1 MQGQRIIE
9 MMQLRTETIFVKGMF
24 CTNCEKRVQ
33 KGLLS
38 LPGVKSAAASFS
50 EETVTVTYDD
60 GIVHSAQLKEKI
72 EELGYETV
80 SDGSRY
86 VQVLSVLI
94 ILLAL
99 YVIASHLGW
108 TRVFNIFPNI
118 ETSLDLGM
126 LFVIGLLTS
135 VHCIAMC
142 GGINL
147 TQSTMA
153 ARGGGSI
160 VRSNIVY
167 NFGRVVSYTVI
178 GGIVGGIGSVLSYGG
193 TLRGAISTVV
203 GVIMIIMALSMLGVF
218 WPLRKLPLH
227 LPAGFY
233 RKLAGSSAGRS
244 SLVIGLLNGLMPC
257 GPLQSMQIYALSTGS
272 IIRGA
277 LSMLLFSLGTVPLM
291 LGLGLFSGRL
301 NRSRAGIMLTVS
313 ALLIFVMGVHM
324 AGNGL
329 TLSGISLTTSSRNE
343 TAVMA
348 VVTENEQRVI
358 TEVDYGSYE
367 AFTVRRGI
375 PVEWT
380 IVVPDGKLNGC
391 NGEIV
396 VPAYDLS
403 VRLHEGE
410 NVVSFT
416 PNETG
421 TIPYSCWMGMIK
433 SSIKVV
439 E

>member
-1 MQGQRIIE
+1 ME
-9 MMQLRTETIFVKGMF
+9 SFEKEKMRTETIFVKGMF

-33 KGLLS
+33 KALLS
-38 LPGVKSAAASFS
+38 LPGVRSAAASFP
-50 EETVTVTYDD
+50 EERVTVTYDEET
-60 GIVHSAQLKEKI
+60 ILPSRIRQEI

-80 SDGSRY
+80 SDRSL
-86 VQVLSVLI
+86 QIQTASVLI

-99 YVIASHLGW
+99 YVIADHLGW
-108 TRVFNIFPNI
+108 TRLFNIFPNI
-118 ETSLDLGM
+118 ETKLDLGM

-147 TQSTMA
+147 TQSTISA
-153 ARGGGSI
+153 KGGGSI
-160 VRSNIVY
+160 AVSNLAY
-167 NFGRVVSYTVI
+167 NAGRVISYTAI
-178 GGIVGGIGSVLSYGG
+178 GAAVGGIGSVFSLSGVF
-193 TLRGAISTVV
+193 RGAVAIIA
-203 GVIMIIMALSMLGVF
+203 GIIMIIMALSMLGLF
-218 WPLRKLPLH
+218 RPLRRLPLH
-227 LPAGFY
+227 LPAGLY
-233 RKLAGSSAGRS
+233 RKLAGSPGGRS
-244 SLVIGLLNGLMPC
+244 SFVIGLLNGLMPC

-272 IIRGA
+272 TLRGA

-301 NRSRAGIMLTVS
+301 NRRNARYMLSVS

-324 AGNGL
+324 TGNGL
-329 TLSGISLTTSSRNE
+329 TLSGIHRISGSQNESTNMAEYTGDTQYVTTK
-343 TAVMA
+343 
-348 VVTENEQRVI
+348 I
-358 TEVDYGSYE
+358 DFGSYE

-380 IVVPDGKLNGC
+380 IVVPEGKLNGC
-391 NGEIV
+391 NSEIV

-403 VRLHEGE
+403 VKLSEGE
-410 NVVSFT
+410 NVVCFT
-416 PNETG
+416 PGEAG
-421 TIPYSCWMGMIK
+421 TVPYSCWMGMIK

>member
-1 MQGQRIIE
+1 
-9 MMQLRTETIFVKGMF
+9 MF

-33 KGLLS
+33 EALLS
-38 LPGVKSAAASFS
+38 LPGVKSAAASFTN
-50 EETVTVTYDD
+50 ETVIVVYDE
-60 GIVHSAQLKEKI
+60 GVVQSALLKQEIEK
-72 EELGYETV
+72 LGYETV
-80 SDGSRY
+80 SDRNRY
-86 VQVLSVLI
+86 IQIVSVLI

-99 YVIASHLGW
+99 YVIFNHLGW

-118 ETSLDLGM
+118 EKSLDLGM

-153 ARGGGSI
+153 AKGSTGI
-160 VRSNIVY
+160 VRSNLAY
-167 NFGRVVSYTVI
+167 NSGRVISYTVI
-178 GGIVGGIGSVLSYGG
+178 GGIVGGIGSGISFNGAFRGTITVL
-193 TLRGAISTVV
+193 V
-203 GVIMIIMALSMLGVF
+203 GIIMIIMALSLLGVF
-218 WPLRKLPLH
+218 RPLRKLPLH
-227 LPAGFY
+227 LPAGLY
-233 RKLAGSSAGRS
+233 RKLAGSLPEKS
-244 SLVIGLLNGLMPC
+244 SFVIGLLNGFMPC

-272 IIRGA
+272 ILRGA

-301 NRSRAGIMLTVS
+301 NRQKAGYMLTVS
-313 ALLIFVMGVHM
+313 ALLIFVMGIHM
-324 AGNGL
+324 TGNGL
-329 TLSGISLTTSSRNE
+329 TLSGISLFPESGSEN
-343 TAVMA
+343 AVMA
-348 VVTENEQRVI
+348 ENTGEMQYVR

-367 AFTVRRGI
+367 AFVVRKGV

-380 IVVPDGKLNGC
+380 IVVPEGKLNGC

-396 VPAYDLS
+396 VPDMDLT
-403 VRLHEGE
+403 VKLREGE

-416 PNETG
+416 PDKTG

-433 SSIKVV
+433 SSISVI

>member
-1 MQGQRIIE
+1 MENWI
-9 MMQLRTETIFVKGMF
+9 TETIFVKGMF
-24 CTNCEKRVQ
+24 CANCERRVQ
-33 KGLLS
+33 EALLS
-38 LPGVKSAAASFS
+38 LPGVRSASASFA
-50 EETVTVTYDD
+50 EETVTVTYD
-60 GIVHSAQLKEKI
+60 EKSVSKDRLRAEI
-72 EELGYETV
+72 EKLGYETV
-80 SDGSRY
+80 SDSSRY
-86 VQVLSVLI
+86 IQTASVLI

-99 YVIASHLGW
+99 YVIANHLGW
-108 TRVFNIFPNI
+108 TRIFNIFPNI
-118 ETSLDLGM
+118 ETTLNTGM

-147 TQSTMA
+147 TQSTLA
-153 ARGGGSI
+153 AKGNAGIAGA
-160 VRSNIVY
+160 NLAY
-167 NFGRVVSYTVI
+167 NAGRVISYTLI
-178 GGIVGGIGSVLSYGG
+178 GGVLGGIGSVLSFNEL
-193 TLRGAISTVV
+193 LRGVITVAV

-218 WPLRKLPLH
+218 RPLRKLPLH
-227 LPAGFY
+227 LPSGLYLKAA
-233 RKLAGSSAGRS
+233 RGSSGKS
-244 SLVIGLLNGLMPC
+244 SFIIGLLNGLMPC

-272 IIRGA
+272 ILRGA
-277 LSMLLFSLGTVPLM
+277 MSMMFFSLGTVPLM

-301 NRSRAGIMLTVS
+301 NRKKAGYMLTVS

-324 AGNGL
+324 TGNGL
-329 TLSGISLTTSSRNE
+329 TLSGISMASGPRNE
-343 TAVMA
+343 PSVMA
-348 VVTENEQRVI
+348 VVTGNEQRVI